1 MAWFPVNVEL
11 EILVLVQ
18 EASTGF
24 VDQEVVGVLL
34 TNQVGVITMGDW
46 GSNLNH
52 LTGNLNEKNKS

>member
-34 TNQVGVITMGDW
+34 TNQVGVITMSDR

-52 LTGNLNEKNKS
+52 LTRNLNEK